1 MANKLNV
8 SVFLLL
14 LIPALLGI
22 TPYAALAQQ
31 RQQQITAKAQQPN
44 PESAATDFSG
54 WIKKYD
60 STFDGVGPEV
70 YFLPPPATIDEL
82 LSRELENRPPETIA
96 IPRML
101 SKASTLEGLK
111 GTSALGTD
119 AGRFSGDTQSREGWL
134 LMESERLTELGK
146 MNELADIHHLLACEY
161 FRLGATE
168 DAFAFFEMALSTK
181 LALKKDA
188 DVVAIQH
195 NLGALYEYIGDLT
208 CAISYYEAIHRDA
221 LRRNNRLQQA
231 NALTRLAL
239 IKAKNGRHAEAE
251 QELIR
256 TIIPLYRQLRN
267 ESGDI
272 GRILAY
278 QTLADVYR
286 LQNRYPEAQW
296 FLLQSKDIIEEKG
309 LNYYLPDII
318 FDLAE
323 VKKSSGNTS
332 IAIEEYHLADQLAQ
346 HKGSSS
352 LVMRLAIQDALGSI
366 YHQSGQFKEAL
377 EALSRYDYLKEQ
389 LLLIDF
395 PF

>member
-1 MANKLNV
+1 MIFWLV
-8 SVFLLL
+8 
-14 LIPALLGI
+14 PALVGQL
-22 TPYAALAQQ
+22 PFALMGQTMVPGPGQ
-31 RQQQITAKAQQPN
+31 KGDNTTA
-44 PESAATDFSG
+44 DFSG

-60 STFDGVGPEV
+60 KQFDGVGPVV
-70 YFLPPPATIDEL
+70 YFLPPPASSEEL
-82 LSRELENRPPETIA
+82 MSRELENRPPETIA

-101 SKASTLEGLK
+101 SKASILNDLK

-119 AGRFSGDTQSREGWL
+119 AALFAGDYQSKEGWL
-134 LMESERLTELGK
+134 LMESERLTQLGK
-146 MNELADIHHLLACEY
+146 MNELADMHHLLACEY
-161 FRLGATE
+161 FRLGAT
-168 DAFAFFEMALSTK
+168 DNAFAFFEKAITTK
-181 LALKKDA
+181 LALKKEA
-188 DVVAIQH
+188 DIIAIQH

-239 IKAKNGRHAEAE
+239 IKAKTGRHNEAE
-251 QELIR
+251 QDLIR
-256 TIIPLYRQLRN
+256 TIIPMYRQLRN

-296 FLLQSKDIIEEKG
+296 FLLQSKDIVEEKG
-309 LNYYLPDII
+309 LSFYLPDII
-318 FDLAE
+318 FALAE
-323 VKKSSGNTS
+323 VKKSSGNTQV
-332 IAIEEYHLADQLAQ
+332 AIEEYRLADQLA
-346 HKGSSS
+346 HNKGNHS

-366 YHQSGQFKEAL
+366 YHQSGQLKEAL
-377 EALSRYDYLKEQ
+377 EALSRYDSIKEQ